1 VFLQNFRTGI
11 LSKEFASRIFI
22 YKKNIKN
29 EQIKI
34 TMGRIIAGKTSDIT
48 PGKMIKVSI
57 DGRDIL
63 VANIDGEYCA
73 TDDSCTH
80 SGSSLSEGK
89 LDGCTITC
97 GWHAAEFDCK
107 TGKFLKFP
115 VKLRDLTSYD
125 VIVESDNV
133 FVEM

>member
-1 VFLQNFRTGI
+1 
-11 LSKEFASRIFI
+11 
-22 YKKNIKN
+22 
-29 EQIKI
+29 
-34 TMGRIIAGKTSDIT
+34 MGKIIAGKTTDI
-48 PGKMIKVSI
+48 PSGRMIKVSI

-89 LDGCTITC
+89 LEGCTIIC

-107 TGKFLKFP
+107 TGKLAKFP
-115 VKLRDLTSYD
+115 TKIRDLTSYD
-125 VIVESDNV
+125 VTVESGNV

>member
-1 VFLQNFRTGI
+1 
-11 LSKEFASRIFI
+11 
-22 YKKNIKN
+22 
-29 EQIKI
+29 
-34 TMGRIIAGKTSDIT
+34 MGRIIAGKTSDIT

-63 VANIDGEYCA
+63 VAIFDGEYCA

-97 GWHAAEFDCK
+97 GWHAAEFACK
-107 TGKFLKFP
+107 TGKFSKFP

-125 VIVESDNV
+125 VVVESNNV

>member
-1 VFLQNFRTGI
+1 
-11 LSKEFASRIFI
+11 
-22 YKKNIKN
+22 
-29 EQIKI
+29 
-34 TMGRIIAGKTSDIT
+34 MGKIIAGKTSDIS

-63 VANIDGEYCA
+63 VANINGDYYA

-107 TGKFLKFP
+107 TGKLVKFP
-115 VKLRDLTSYD
+115 IKIRDLTSYN
-125 VIVESDNV
+125 VVVESDNV

>member
-1 VFLQNFRTGI
+1 
-11 LSKEFASRIFI
+11 
-22 YKKNIKN
+22 
-29 EQIKI
+29 
-34 TMGRIIAGKTSDIT
+34 MGRIIAGKTSEIT

-63 VANIDGEYCA
+63 VTNIDGKYCA
-73 TDDSCTH
+73 IDDSCTH

-89 LDGCTITC
+89 LEGCTITC
-97 GWHAAEFDCK
+97 GWHSAEFDCK

-115 VKLRDLTSYD
+115 MKLRDLTSYN
-125 VIVESDNV
+125 VVVESDSV

>member
-1 VFLQNFRTGI
+1 
-11 LSKEFASRIFI
+11 
-22 YKKNIKN
+22 
-29 EQIKI
+29 
-34 TMGRIIAGKTSDIT
+34 MGRIIAGKTSDIT

-89 LDGCTITC
+89 LEGCVITC

-115 VKLRDLTSYD
+115 MKLRDLTSYN
-125 VIVESDNV
+125 VIVESDSV

>member
-1 VFLQNFRTGI
+1 
-11 LSKEFASRIFI
+11 
-22 YKKNIKN
+22 
-29 EQIKI
+29 
-34 TMGRIIAGKTSDIT
+34 MGKIIAGKTSDIS

-63 VANIDGEYCA
+63 VANINGNYYA

-107 TGKFLKFP
+107 TGKLVKFP
-115 VKLRDLTSYD
+115 TKIRDLTSYN
-125 VIVESDNV
+125 VVVESDNV
-133 FVEM
+133 FLEM

>member
-1 VFLQNFRTGI
+1 
-11 LSKEFASRIFI
+11 
-22 YKKNIKN
+22 
-29 EQIKI
+29 
-34 TMGRIIAGKTSDIT
+34 MGKIIAGKAADIP

-63 VANIDGEYCA
+63 VANIDGEYYA

-89 LDGCTITC
+89 LDGCVITC
-97 GWHAAEFDCK
+97 GWHGAQFDCK
-107 TGKFLKFP
+107 TGKLEKFP
-115 VKLRDLTSYD
+115 AKIRDLTSYN
-125 VIVESDNV
+125 VVVESDSV

>member
-1 VFLQNFRTGI
+1 
-11 LSKEFASRIFI
+11 
-22 YKKNIKN
+22 
-29 EQIKI
+29 
-34 TMGRIIAGKTSDIT
+34 MGRIIAAKTSEIP
-48 PGKMIKVSI
+48 PGKMIKISI

-89 LDGCTITC
+89 LEECTITC
-97 GWHAAEFDCK
+97 GWHSAEFDCK

-115 VKLRDLTSYD
+115 MKLRDLTSYN
-125 VIVESDNV
+125 VVVESENV

>member
-1 VFLQNFRTGI
+1 
-11 LSKEFASRIFI
+11 
-22 YKKNIKN
+22 
-29 EQIKI
+29 
-34 TMGRIIAGKTSDIT
+34 MGRIIVGKISDIT

-57 DGRDIL
+57 DGKDIL
-63 VANIDGEYCA
+63 IANINEKYCA
-73 TDDSCTH
+73 IDDSCTH

-107 TGKFLKFP
+107 TGKLSKFP
-115 VKLRDLTSYD
+115 MKIKDLSSYN
-125 VIVESDNV
+125 VTVESNSV